1 MKKFFRKAT
10 AIVATVTMLA
20 TMTTPAFAAENN
32 AASEPLSNEA
42 VAFLQEHGVDPSIF
56 EVSAYA
62 LMDEETAIA
71 NSYNESVLAL
81 KDATEANNFTDEQIQ
96 KYVDGLIST
105 PTTVVSG
112 NESGIEPYADNQP
125 SADNRE
131 KDDGIGYEVKSNSGY
146 YQETAYATLPS
157 VYRAASTGSHSD
169 GYLFYTVSGSG
180 NWGIDVGLAYCSG
193 KNIEGWRGFYLPEG
207 AIRPEYQEQ
216 PITSLKA
223 GSLVY
228 FTGVIETNN
237 YLRFRVLDGNNF
249 NTVYYDISYYVGD
262 HSIYRTN
269 AAFNRQI
276 TLCNAA
282 KNFNTGAYLRNG
294 QFSDAYIYSSSGY
307 SKTIASNTVSNHRGR
322 FGTNS
327 DNAKQVTV
335 NSYDPWYAENISIKF

>member
-10 AIVATVTMLA
+10 AIVATVTMLV
-20 TMTTPAFAAENN
+20 TMTTPTFAAENN
-32 AASEPLSNEA
+32 AVSEPLSNEA

-81 KDATEANNFTDEQIQ
+81 KDAAEANNFTDEQIQ
-96 KYVDGLIST
+96 EYVDGLIST

-112 NESGIEPYADNQP
+112 SESGIEPYADNQP
-125 SADNRE
+125 SADNRP

-146 YQETAYATLPS
+146 YQETAYATLPT
-157 VYRAASTGSHSD
+157 VNRAASSGLKNA
-169 GYLFYTVSGSG
+169 GYLFYTVYG
-180 NWGIDVGLAYCSG
+180 NTDWCIDVGLGYDSG
-193 KNIEGWRGFYLPEG
+193 WGGEAWRGCYTIPGEETLSG
-207 AIRPEYQEQ
+207 SAIS
-216 PITSLKA
+216 TLKA
-223 GSLVY
+223 GSKVY
-228 FTGVIETNN
+228 LSAVVETNS

-249 NTVYYDISYYVGD
+249 SIVHYDISYYVGD
-262 HSIYRTN
+262 KGIYRTN

-276 TLCNAA
+276 TLCNPD

-327 DNAKQVTV
+327 TNAKQVTV
-335 NSYDPWYAENISIKF
+335 NSHDPWYAENISINF

>member
-42 VAFLQEHGVDPSIF
+42 VAFLQEHGVDTSIF

-81 KDATEANNFTDEQIQ
+81 KDAAEANNFTDEQIQ

-112 NESGIEPYADNQP
+112 NESGIEPYADNRP
-125 SADNRE
+125 T
-131 KDDGIGYEVKSNSGY
+131 DDGIGYEVKSNSGY

-180 NWGIDVGLAYCSG
+180 NWGIDVGLAYNSG
-193 KNIEGWRGFYLPEG
+193 TGGEGWRGCYTAQGSATKCGNIISGL
-207 AIRPEYQEQ
+207 
-216 PITSLKA
+216 TA
-223 GSLVY
+223 GSRVY
-228 FTGVIETNN
+228 FNAVVETNG

-294 QFSDAYIYSSSGY
+294 QFNDAYIYSSSGY
-307 SKTIASNTVSNHRGR
+307 SKTVASNTVSNRRGR

-327 DNAKQVTV
+327 TNVQQVTV
-335 NSYDPWYAENISIKF
+335 NSSDPWYAENISINF